1 MERKI
6 LTLESWNI
14 WIDDCLLIRFYLFS
28 LLQISDLI
36 LKMDQF
42 LFSNHLVYLKHD
54 VGITICEAEQRWLE
68 LL

>member
-6 LTLESWNI
+6 LSLESWNI

-28 LLQISDLI
+28 LLQSSDLM
-36 LKMDQF
+36 MDQF